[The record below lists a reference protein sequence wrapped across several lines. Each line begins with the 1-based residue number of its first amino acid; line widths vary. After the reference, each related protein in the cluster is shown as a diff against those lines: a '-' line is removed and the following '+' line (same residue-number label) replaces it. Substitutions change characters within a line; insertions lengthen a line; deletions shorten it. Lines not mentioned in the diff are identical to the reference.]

1 MHIMKR
7 VFLSDTKVDK
17 IQGNFYTKLE
27 ANSNNIV
34 IIENCKITNE
44 FTQNV
49 CLPYFKDLYKV
60 TLPKARR
67 T

>member
-1 MHIMKR
+1 MKR
-7 VFLSDTKVDK
+7 VFLSDIKVDK
-17 IQGNFYTKLE
+17 AQGNFYTKLE
-27 ANSNNIV
+27 VNCKNIV
-34 IIENCKITNE
+34 IIENCKITDE

-60 TLPKARR
+60 ILPKARR